1 MDFVV
6 ASSFEV
12 RSALPWLNGSFVNL
26 AFEIGSR
33 LDSFD
38 NDGLDDLKLYYQWFG
53 DFFCGWVNIGMSL
66 TGPF

>member
-6 ASSFEV
+6 ASRFEI

-38 NDGLDDLKLYYQWFG
+38 NDGLDDLKLYYK
-53 DFFCGWVNIGMSL
+53 N
-66 TGPF
+66 